1 MTDKTN
7 TNTNITLNFNRNVVK
22 GRFSQKRSVE
32 RHYEIVH
39 GAVWRP
45 ILPDED
51 RDRDVGCEIGIVD
64 DGDDNDEEQVSKANR
79 KKMEVLDSNEG
90 EINGAAVGVHVE
102 MPDAQ
107 QRVEETMFEP
117 RPRLRIVFRNLEEAL
132 EK

>member
-1 MTDKTN
+1 MADKTN

-45 ILPDED
+45 VLPEED
-51 RDRDVGCEIGIVD
+51 RDRDVGGETKVTD
-64 DGDDNDEEQVSKANR
+64 DGDDEEQVDKG
-79 KKMEVLDSNEG
+79 KGKEKEVLVGNERG
-90 EINGAAVGVHVE
+90 INDAAVGVDFE

-107 QRVEETMFEP
+107 KRVEETMFEP
-117 RPRLRIVFRNLEEAL
+117 RPRLRIVFRNIDEAL